1 MFIVRRKFTVYG
13 RELAMV
19 TMATHSD
26 TSGTETTMWAVVR
39 ECYGTP
45 EALRLRRVEKPV
57 ASDDG
62 VLVRVHAA
70 SVNRYDW
77 YALQGRP
84 FLARAEFGLLK
95 PKTPLMGGDFAGVVE
110 AVGRA
115 VTDFNVGDE
124 VVGCGAGAFGEY
136 VSVRAGVVR
145 KPAHVSFE
153 EAAAVPVAGLTAL
166 QGLRDVAKLEPG
178 QRVLVNGASGG
189 VGTFAVQIAKAMGA
203 HVTAVCSTRNVERA
217 HLLGADRVIDYTHE
231 DFTRSNERYDVL
243 FDVAGSRPWRDCA
256 RVLEPEGVLVM
267 AGVPM
272 ANSVLGPIGHI
283 VRMRL
288 GAMLAR
294 RRAVNFMSRVT
305 KADLATLRDLLEE
318 GKLHPV
324 VERRYDLGET
334 AEALAHMGEGH
345 AQGKLVVMVR

>member
-1 MFIVRRKFTVYG
+1 
-13 RELAMV
+13 MV
-19 TMATHSD
+19 TTAHSTD
-26 TSGTETTMWAVVR
+26 SQAATTMWAVVR
-39 ECYGTP
+39 ESYGTP
-45 EALRLRRVEKPV
+45 DALRLRRVEKPAV
-57 ASDDG
+57 AEDG

-77 YALQGRP
+77 YALQGKP
-84 FLARAEFGLLK
+84 FLARPEFGFLK
-95 PKTPLMGGDFAGVVE
+95 PKTPLIGVDFAGVVE
-110 AVGRA
+110 AVGTD
-115 VTDFNVGDE
+115 VTEFHVGDE
-124 VVGCGAGAFGEY
+124 VFGCSTGAFAEY

-145 KPAHVSFE
+145 KPAHVSYE

-166 QGLRDVAKLEPG
+166 QGLRDRAKVRPG

-217 HLLGADRVIDYTHE
+217 RLLGADRVIDYTQE
-231 DFTRSNERYDVL
+231 DFTRSSERYDVL
-243 FDVAGSRPWRDCA
+243 FDVAGSRRWRECT
-256 RVLEPEGVLVM
+256 RVLEPKGILVM

-272 ANSVLGPIGHI
+272 ANTVLGPIGHL

-305 KADLATLRDLLEE
+305 KDDLAVLRDLLEE

-324 VERRYDLGET
+324 VEHRYDLGET
-334 AEALAHMGEGH
+334 ADALAHMGQGH

>member
-1 MFIVRRKFTVYG
+1 
-13 RELAMV
+13 MV
-19 TMATHSD
+19 TMAKRSD
-26 TSGTETTMWAVVR
+26 TSGTETTMWAAVR

-45 EALRLRRVEKPV
+45 DAVRLRRVEKPAV
-57 ASDDG
+57 ADDG

-84 FLARAEFGLLK
+84 FLARAEFGVLR
-95 PKTPLMGGDFAGVVE
+95 PKTPLIGGDFSGVVE
-110 AVGRA
+110 AVGREMA
-115 VTDFNVGDE
+115 EFSVGDE
-124 VVGCGAGAFGEY
+124 VFGCRTGAFAEY
-136 VSVRAGVVR
+136 VSPRSAVVQ
-145 KPAHVSFE
+145 KPAHLSHE
-153 EAAAVPVAGLTAL
+153 EAAAVPVAGVTAL
-166 QGLRDVAKLEPG
+166 QGLRDHARVRPG

-217 HLLGADRVIDYTHE
+217 ELLGADRVIDYSRH
-231 DFTRSNERYDVL
+231 DFTRSSERYDVL
-243 FDVAGSRPWRDCA
+243 FDVAGSRSWRECR
-256 RVLEPEGVLVM
+256 RVLEPDGILVM

-272 ANSVLGPIGHI
+272 ADSVLGPISHI
-283 VRMRL
+283 ARMRL

-294 RRAVNFMSRVT
+294 RHAVNFMARVT
-305 KADLATLRDLLEE
+305 KADLAALRDLLEE

-334 AEALAHMGEGH
+334 ADALAHMGEGH

>member
-1 MFIVRRKFTVYG
+1 
-13 RELAMV
+13 MV
-19 TMATHSD
+19 TTVMERE
-26 TSGTETTMWAVVR
+26 TEAATTMWAAVR

-45 EALRLRRVEKPV
+45 DAVRLRRVEKPAV
-57 ASDDG
+57 ADDA

-77 YALQGRP
+77 YALRGRP
-84 FLARAEFGLLK
+84 FLARPEFGLLK
-95 PKTPLMGGDFAGVVE
+95 PKTPLIGGDFAGVVE
-110 AVGRA
+110 AVGA
-115 VTDFNVGDE
+115 EVADLHVGDE
-124 VVGCGAGAFGEY
+124 VFGCRSGAFAEY
-136 VSVRAGVVR
+136 VSARVAVRT
-145 KPAHVSFE
+145 PAHVSHE
-153 EAAAVPVAGLTAL
+153 EAAAVPIAGITAL
-166 QGLRDVAKLEPG
+166 QGLRDHANVQPG
-178 QRVLVNGASGG
+178 QRVCVNGASGG
-189 VGTFAVQIAKAMGA
+189 VGTLAVQIAKAMGA

-217 HLLGADRVIDYTHE
+217 ELLGADRVIDYTKQ
-231 DFTRSNERYDVL
+231 DFTRTNERYDVL
-243 FDVAGSRPWRDCA
+243 FDVAGSRTWRDCR